1 MKGIVLEIKNNEAA
15 ILSDDGAISKVKNKN
30 YEIGQVIIMK
40 EKKKF
45 KSKFIASAAGLVAA
59 MVVFATG
66 AFAYYTPTSYVSLDV
81 NPSIEY
87 SVNMFDRVLTVKAVN
102 DDGKDIVIDLDAEH
116 KDITKA
122 VEKTIDKLIEA
133 GYITED
139 ENSGVVIAVSNP
151 KENKAKDLAKKIE
164 KETQNHM
171 DEKGKTA
178 KVEVE
183 AVGKERVDRASELNI
198 TPGKLNLIEKLKES
212 AADPDKI
219 VIEEWLNKP
228 VKEINKTIK
237 ENREQLKNEDAED
250 KDEVK
255 DTDKEHNENKPIKEE
270 KVKIENPNKPVKEDK
285 QVKEKDAKADSD
297 KDDDKADAT
306 VEDVDSDDDADDEGA
321 ADDDTKD
328 DDSNDNGK
336 GNDKVKDEKSNN
348 GKSGKNKE

>member
-15 ILSDDGAISKVKNKN
+15 ILSDDGAISKAKNKN
-30 YEIGQVIIMK
+30 YKIGQVIRLK
-40 EKKKF
+40 EKKIF

-59 MVVFATG
+59 MAISATG

-133 GYITED
+133 GYIAED

-151 KENKAKDLAKKIE
+151 KEDKAEDLAKKIE
-164 KETQNHM
+164 KEAQKHM
-171 DEKGKTA
+171 DEKGETA

-183 AVGKERVDRASELNI
+183 AVGRERVEKARELGV
-198 TPGKLNLIEKLKES
+198 TPGKLNLVEKLKES

-219 VIEEWLNKP
+219 KIEEWLDKS

-250 KDEVK
+250 EDEVK
-255 DTDKEHNENKPIKEE
+255 DTDKE
-270 KVKIENPNKPVKEDK
+270 
-285 QVKEKDAKADSD
+285 
-297 KDDDKADAT
+297 KDDDKTDAT
-306 VEDVDSDDDADDEGA
+306 VEDPDTDDDADDESA
-321 ADDDTKD
+321 AD
-328 DDSNDNGK
+328 DDSNDDDE
-336 GNDKVKDEKSNN
+336 DKVKGNNKVIGEKSNN
-348 GKSGKNKE
+348 GKSEKIKK